1 MRNRSH
7 PTELPAENR
16 NDWKTIKAL
25 FPYLWEYRGR
35 IGIALLFLAL
45 AKLANIGVPVA
56 LKLIVDSLDVGDTNA
71 QVLAIPLFLLIG
83 YGLLRFSTSLFQE
96 LRNAVFAKASQRAT
110 RRIALK
116 VFQHLHELALR
127 FHLDRQT
134 GGVSRDIERG
144 SRSITQLLHFL
155 IFSIL
160 PTAFEILVVC
170 AILLL
175 NFEIWFSVVTA
186 VTVGLYFYYTYK
198 VTEWRIKFRVQMNTA
213 DSRANTAAID
223 SLINYETVKY
233 FGNEEYEADRY
244 DTQLQKWEKAS
255 IKSQVSLALLNI
267 GQGVIIGIG
276 LTILMILA
284 ASGVV
289 TGAMTLG
296 DFVMV
301 NAFLIQLYIPLNFL
315 GTIFR
320 EVKHSLTDMERMFS
334 LLDQDAEI
342 HDSPGAATLAVS
354 GGLVAFHH
362 VHFHYQPDRPILD
375 DIEFEIPAGKKLAV
389 VGSSGAGKS
398 TLARLLF
405 RFYDVTGGAITI
417 DGRDIREVTLRSLR
431 AAIGI
436 VPQDTVLFNDSI
448 EHNIRYGRPDAT
460 HAEVEEA
467 ARLAHLDRFI
477 AALPQGLDTVVGE
490 RGLKL
495 SGGEKQ
501 RIAIARTILKNP
513 PILIFDEA
521 TSQLDSK
528 SEQAIQSALKDVA
541 ANRTTLVIAHRL
553 STVIDADQILVLE
566 HGRITERGS
575 HRQLLEAGGRYA
587 EMWALQQ
594 EQRELEKEAE
604 EIGESVE
611 IRVLGKTG

>member
-1 MRNRSH
+1 MRTDR
-7 PTELPAENR
+7 TELPAENR
-16 NDWKTIKAL
+16 NDWKTIRTL
-25 FPYLWEYRGR
+25 FPYLSDYRGR
-35 IGIALLFLAL
+35 IGLALLFLAL

-56 LKLIVDSLDVGDTNA
+56 LKLIVDGLDVTKSTA
-71 QVLAIPLFLLIG
+71 QIITVPLFLLIA

-96 LRNAVFAKASQRAT
+96 LRNAVFAKASQRST

-116 VFQHLHELALR
+116 VFRHLHELALR

-134 GGVSRDIERG
+134 GGISRDIERG

-160 PTAFEILVVC
+160 PTAFEIVVVC
-170 AILLL
+170 AILLV
-175 NFEIWFSVVTA
+175 NFDIWFSVVTI
-186 VTVGLYFYYTYK
+186 VTVSLYFLYTYQ
-198 VTEWRIKFRVQMNTA
+198 VTEWRITFRVQMNTA
-213 DSRANTAAID
+213 DSRANTTAID

-233 FGNEEYEADRY
+233 FGNEEYEAQRY
-244 DTQLQKWEKAS
+244 DKEMHSWEKAS

-276 LTILMILA
+276 ITVLMIMA
-284 ASGVV
+284 AHGVA
-289 TGAMTLG
+289 TGTMTLG

-320 EVKHSLTDMERMFS
+320 EVKHSLTDMEKMFS
-334 LLDQDAEI
+334 LLEVDAEI
-342 HDSPGAATLAVS
+342 EDKSSAVPLAITRRQ
-354 GGLVAFHH
+354 VAFHN
-362 VHFHYQPDRPILD
+362 VKFHYQSDRPILH
-375 DIEFEIPAGKKLAV
+375 DISFEIPAGHKVAV

-405 RFYDVTGGAITI
+405 RFYDVSDGTITI
-417 DGRDIREVTLRSLR
+417 DGQDIRDVTLASLR

-436 VPQDTVLFNDSI
+436 VPQDTVLFNDTI
-448 EHNIRYGRPDAT
+448 EYNIRYGQP
-460 HAEVEEA
+460 HAGRAEIQRA
-467 ARLAHLDRFI
+467 ARLANLHKFI
-477 AALPQGLDTVVGE
+477 AALPQGYDTVVGE

-501 RIAIARTILKNP
+501 RIAIARTILKDP
-513 PILIFDEA
+513 PILILDEA

-528 SEQAIQSALKDVA
+528 SEQAIQSALKQVA

-553 STVIDADQILVLE
+553 STVIDADQILVLH
-566 HGRITERGS
+566 HGRITERGA
-575 HRQLLEAGGRYA
+575 HRELLAAKGRYA

-594 EQRELEKEAE
+594 EQRELEQEAE
-604 EIGESVE
+604 QIGESVE
-611 IRVLGKTG
+611 IRMVDKAG